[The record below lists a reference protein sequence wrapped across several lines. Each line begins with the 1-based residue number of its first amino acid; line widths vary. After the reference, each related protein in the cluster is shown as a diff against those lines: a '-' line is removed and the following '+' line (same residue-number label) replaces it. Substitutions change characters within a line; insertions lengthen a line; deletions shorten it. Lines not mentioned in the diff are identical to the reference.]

1 MKGRTNKITTRG
13 SLKFYFQK
21 GRYPK
26 SFFCWPKAHQMSGTA
41 LAKYGDLSLSIGRNK
56 IASTWWGW
64 GLLRVL
70 REIGWKTFLFIMLV
84 MGARQFFGI
93 INGVFMVL

>member
-1 MKGRTNKITTRG
+1 LLADDKPQWR
-13 SLKFYFQK
+13 LV
-21 GRYPK
+21 
-26 SFFCWPKAHQMSGTA
+26 
-41 LAKYGDLSLSIGRNK
+41 LEAKYGVVGDLSLSISRNK

-84 MGARQFFGI
+84 MGGRQFFGI